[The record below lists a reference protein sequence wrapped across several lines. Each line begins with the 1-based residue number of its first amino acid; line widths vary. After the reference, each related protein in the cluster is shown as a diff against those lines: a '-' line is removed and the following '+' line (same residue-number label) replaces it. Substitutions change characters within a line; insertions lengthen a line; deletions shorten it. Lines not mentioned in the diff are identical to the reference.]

1 MTYRSVYFS
10 TLNLEINIMITLYGF
25 ALSNYYNKTKLA
37 LLEKGIPFNE
47 EVVRPSQDAAVLKR
61 SPLGKI
67 PFIKA
72 EGGYLSESQA
82 ILEYLEDA
90 YPEHPLYP
98 SNPFERAKCR
108 EFIQHLELNVELV
121 ARRIYGEALFGATVS
136 QETKDEVRQKV
147 EAGLGG
153 VMRLARFSPY
163 VLGENFTPADIVAW
177 LHLSLIA
184 MATQK
189 IYGEDLVAAHVPGIA
204 DYFKVMESRP
214 CVKQVAEGRDAA
226 IQAFFAQK

>member
-1 MTYRSVYFS
+1 
-10 TLNLEINIMITLYGF
+10 MITLYGF

-72 EGGYLSESQA
+72 DGGYLSESQA
-82 ILEYLEDA
+82 ILEYLEDN
-90 YPEHPLYP
+90 YPDRPLYP
-98 SNPFERAKCR
+98 SNAFERAKCR

-136 QETKDEVRQKV
+136 QEVKDEVRQKV
-147 EAGLGG
+147 EAGLLGLT
-153 VMRLARFSPY
+153 RLVRFAPY
-163 VLGENFTPADIVAW
+163 ALGESFTAADVVAW
-177 LHLSLIA
+177 LHLGLIA

-189 IYGEDLVAAHVPGIA
+189 VYGEDLVAAHVPGVA
-204 DYFKVMESRP
+204 DYFQQMESRP
-214 CVKQVAEGRDAA
+214 FVRQVAEGRNAA
-226 IQAFFAQK
+226 IQAFFAKK

>member
-1 MTYRSVYFS
+1 M
-10 TLNLEINIMITLYGF
+10 MTLYGF
-25 ALSNYYNKTKLA
+25 AISNYYNKTKLA

-67 PFIKA
+67 PFIKV

-82 ILEYLEDA
+82 ILEYLDDA

-98 SNPFERAKCR
+98 ADAFERAKCR
-108 EFIQHLELNVELV
+108 EFIQHLELNTELV
-121 ARRIYGEALFGATVS
+121 ARRIYGEALFGTPVS
-136 QETKDEVRQKV
+136 QDIKNEVRQKV
-147 EAGLGG
+147 EAGLEG

-163 VLGENFTPADIVAW
+163 ALGENFSAADIVAW
-177 LHLSLIA
+177 LHLGLIA
-184 MATQK
+184 TATQK
-189 IYGEDLVAAHVPGIA
+189 VYGEDLVAAHVPGVA
-204 DYFKVMESRP
+204 DYFKHMESRP
-214 CVKQVAEGRDAA
+214 YVKQVAEGRDAA

>member
-1 MTYRSVYFS
+1 
-10 TLNLEINIMITLYGF
+10 MITLYGF

-72 EGGYLSESQA
+72 DGGYLSESQA
-82 ILEYLEDA
+82 ILEYLEDN
-90 YPEHPLYP
+90 YPDRPLYP
-98 SNPFERAKCR
+98 SNAFERAKCR

-136 QETKDEVRQKV
+136 QEVKDEVRQKV
-147 EAGLGG
+147 EAGLLGLT
-153 VMRLARFSPY
+153 RLVRFAPY
-163 VLGENFTPADIVAW
+163 ALGESFTAADVVAW
-177 LHLSLIA
+177 LHLGLIA

-189 IYGEDLVAAHVPGIA
+189 VYGEDLVAAHVPGVA
-204 DYFKVMESRP
+204 NYFQQMESRP
-214 CVKQVAEGRDAA
+214 YVRQVAEGRNAA